1 MLIQKAVSNK
11 IGKTKL
17 FISEDA
23 GDNRIY
29 DSYDN
34 RKSIEIEMIRLDD
47 FFKAYTGKINF
58 IKIDTQGADEA
69 VVQGMHHLLEM
80 NKEVKIL
87 TEFWPFGLKSFGTD
101 PEQYL
106 RLLIDNGFK
115 LYNVDEEKKLIR
127 PINIHDLLQS
137 YTFEKRNYTNL
148 LCTHGM
154 LKSH

>member
-1 MLIQKAVSNK
+1 MLLIQKAVSNK

-23 GDNRIY
+23 GAIEY
-29 DSYDN
+29 MIQYHN

-87 TEFWPFGLKSFGTD
+87 TEFWPFGLKSFGTN
-101 PEQYL
+101 P
-106 RLLIDNGFK
+106 
-115 LYNVDEEKKLIR
+115 
-127 PINIHDLLQS
+127 
-137 YTFEKRNYTNL
+137 
-148 LCTHGM
+148 
-154 LKSH
+154 